1 MPLNPPQG
9 ERGGAY
15 LAGYFDAAGCLH
27 VGRDVQIVIGNHDRG
42 RLDWL
47 TVWGGAVRPASG
59 RLGAEYF
66 EWRLQRRQDV
76 IDFLEEIRP
85 YLVWK
90 AEKADEALRQLR
102 GAVRHVL

>member
-1 MPLNPPQG
+1 M
-9 ERGGAY
+9 
-15 LAGYFDAAGCLH
+15 AGYFDAAGCLS
-27 VGRDVQIVIGNHDRG
+27 VGRAVQIVIGNHDRF
-42 RLDWL
+42 RLSWL
-47 TVWGGAVRPASG
+47 CGWGGAVRPASG

-90 AEKADEALRQLR
+90 AEKADQALAQLR
-102 GAVRHVL
+102 GTVSHAL